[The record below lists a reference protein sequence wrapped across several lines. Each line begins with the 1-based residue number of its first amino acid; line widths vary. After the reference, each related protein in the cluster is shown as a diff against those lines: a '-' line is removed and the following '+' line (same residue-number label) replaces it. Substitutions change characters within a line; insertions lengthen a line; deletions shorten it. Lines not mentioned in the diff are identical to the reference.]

1 MCFWIRDPI
10 PVLIYSNIISLSI
23 YIYAVLWAIRL
34 YTVYL
39 LHNAP
44 GAHIIYMEGP
54 LLLLLLDFM
63 GFPLEFASK
72 GGKFLPDS
80 PRWQRADLEVTA
92 KAEFGHGT
100 DPIWLPAGSALKV
113 SDPPSHKALLG
124 STTSLPCT
132 FSLGKS
138 PIDHSVLS
146 IIWTFRDK
154 EILRYNKGRTLSQAG
169 LSLDVQA
176 IEEGRVS
183 LSVSNVT
190 VSDEGT
196 YTCVSLFLLFYN
208 FTAVPVVTISRSR
221 ANLRCSV
228 SGFYPMD
235 IGVTWLRDGE
245 PIPHSSNIDIRTWS
259 NADGTYTLSNSLS
272 VAPGGGQREGTYSC
286 QVEHKSLP
294 EPLLKDLQL
303 VYRGETHSTNRC
315 PISNPLFTLEDNNVL
330 LQERSGD
337 IPQRPLWR
345 PYFSPCCSL
354 EPG

>member
-1 MCFWIRDPI
+1 MAR
-10 PVLIYSNIISLSI
+10 
-23 YIYAVLWAIRL
+23 
-34 YTVYL
+34 
-39 LHNAP
+39 
-44 GAHIIYMEGP
+44 P
-54 LLLLLLDFM
+54 LLDTFCLL
-63 GFPLEFASK
+63 SWICC
-72 GGKFLPDS
+72 S
-80 PRWQRADLEVTA
+80 SVC
-92 KAEFGHGT
+92 
-100 DPIWLPAGSALKV
+100 SALKV

-196 YTCVSLFLLFYN
+196 YTCVVSYN
-208 FTAVPVVTISRSR
+208 MKQEHVMELQVEAVPVVTISRSR

-303 VYRGETHSTNRC
+303 VYRGEERRYTPETVVAA
-315 PISNPLFTLEDNNVL
+315 IFLTML
-330 LQERSGD
+330 LIGAG
-337 IPQRPLWR
+337 IAAALWFLVYR
-345 PYFSPCCSL
+345 RKCKL
-354 EPG
+354 WV